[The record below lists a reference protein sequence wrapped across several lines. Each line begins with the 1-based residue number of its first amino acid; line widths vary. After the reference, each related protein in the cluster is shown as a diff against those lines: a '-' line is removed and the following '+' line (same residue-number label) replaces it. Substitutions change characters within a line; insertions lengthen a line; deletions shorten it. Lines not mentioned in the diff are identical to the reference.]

1 MADYGA
7 VGSPLPDV
15 DDEPNDADSAESDS
29 APDPW
34 YRNRV
39 LLALWVAMVAL
50 LVVLIIYGLVELSR
64 GGEGGGPSTTTPS
77 TTTRSSTT
85 SPTTTTTPST
95 TTTAPETPE
104 QTPEEAPPPS
114 GAYSSAPA
122 EPPRHH
128 HHLPHIPSTITLPH
142 TVVTLPHGF

>member
-39 LLALWVAMVAL
+39 LLAVWAAMVAL
-50 LVVLIIYGLVELSR
+50 LVVLIIYGLVELSLMA
-64 GGEGGGPSTTTPS
+64 
-77 TTTRSSTT
+77 RSGQN
-85 SPTTTTTPST
+85 PDD
-95 TTTAPETPE
+95 
-104 QTPEEAPPPS
+104 
-114 GAYSSAPA
+114 
-122 EPPRHH
+122 
-128 HHLPHIPSTITLPH
+128 
-142 TVVTLPHGF
+142 